1 MCANLRRTTRAI
13 TQLYEQAL
21 RPFDL
26 RATQFTILQFLVL
39 AGEVSQG
46 QLSEMLAIDT
56 TTLTRTLEIM
66 TRERWIAER
75 RGNDRRERWL
85 RLAKAGEARLRR
97 ATPAWERVQ
106 SRLRRN
112 LGESGWRNPMHLTD
126 QLTNRLT
133 MKGDSL

>member
-112 LGESGWRNPMHLTD
+112 LGESGWKNLMHLTD